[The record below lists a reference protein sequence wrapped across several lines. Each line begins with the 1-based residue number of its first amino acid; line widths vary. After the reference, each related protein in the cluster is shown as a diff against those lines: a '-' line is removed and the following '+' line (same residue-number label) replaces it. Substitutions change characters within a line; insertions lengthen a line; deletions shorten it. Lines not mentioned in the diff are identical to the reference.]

1 MVIDIARR
9 KFIAA
14 LGGTTLAWPLAARA
28 QPSKIY
34 YLGSISTGAPL
45 GEASPFGRTLIDDLA
60 KLGYTLG
67 QNLTYD
73 PLGSSGD
80 NAKVPSLVQQLKTQN
95 VQVFIGIGYPVAVA
109 AKALGMD
116 CVVAWGVGDPVAT
129 GLIDGLARP
138 GGNITGISDNATT
151 LSSKRLSL
159 LKQMLPTLRRVAIL
173 WNKDDLAMS
182 LRYEE
187 SARVAQSLDVTVQAL
202 GVREPSDFAEAFAAM
217 NSEPPDAI
225 MMVADSLTSL
235 NRKLVFDFA
244 SERRLPAIY
253 EYDFFV
259 RTGGLMSYGPDLT
272 ESLGRTAALVDRI
285 FKGARPADL
294 PFEEPTHYP
303 FVINLKTAKT
313 IGLAVP
319 PTLLALADEV
329 IE

>member
-1 MVIDIARR
+1 MTICIERR
-9 KFIAA
+9 EFIAG
-14 LGGTTLAWPLAARA
+14 LGGAAAAWPLTAHA
-28 QPSKIY
+28 QTSKIY
-34 YLGSISTGAPL
+34 HLGSISTGAPL
-45 GEASPFGRTLIDDLA
+45 LESSPFGKALIDDLT
-60 KLGYTLG
+60 KLGYTLR
-67 QNLTYD
+67 QSLTYD
-73 PLGSSGD
+73 PLGSNGD

-95 VQVFIGIGYPVAVA
+95 VQVFVGVGYAAAVA
-109 AKALGMD
+109 AKALGMN

-151 LSSKRLSL
+151 LTSKRLAL
-159 LKQMLPTLRRVAIL
+159 LKQMSPTFRRVAIL

-187 SARVAQSLDVTVQAL
+187 SAKVAQSLGVTVQPL
-202 GVREPSDFAEAFAAM
+202 GVAEPSDFDEAFAAM

-259 RTGGLMSYGPDLT
+259 RSGGLMSYGPDLM
-272 ESLGRTAALVDRI
+272 ESLERTAALVDRI

-294 PFEEPTHYP
+294 PFEQPIHYP

-313 IGLAVP
+313 IGLTVP